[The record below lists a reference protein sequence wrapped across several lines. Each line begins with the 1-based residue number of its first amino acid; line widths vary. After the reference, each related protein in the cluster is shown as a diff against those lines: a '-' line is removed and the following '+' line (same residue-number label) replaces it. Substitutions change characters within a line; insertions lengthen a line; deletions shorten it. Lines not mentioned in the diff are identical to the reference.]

1 MFRDDDKIKK
11 ALICMCIENVLFG
24 MGKPAYERVI
34 EKLNEDYN
42 CYLPDCYE
50 HPEYLREILKE
61 LYGNASKVLIESINR
76 DLKEFIQYG
85 SVEKFLKIIN
95 Q

>member
-11 ALICMCIENVLFG
+11 ALICMCIEKVLFG
-24 MGKPAYERVI
+24 MGKPVYERVI
-34 EKLNEDYN
+34 EKLNEDYH

-61 LYGNASKVLIESINR
+61 LYGNASKVIIESINR
-76 DLKEFIQYG
+76 DLKEFIQYE